1 MATAAVALARP
12 RRRPVNSLAAGRAR
26 FPEIYFTKHID
37 NSRLVREVGPEKW
50 REYFSLLGLGILVF
64 LFVLLFSWQHL
75 QCVQD
80 GYEIEGL
87 KAQRVKLQEW
97 NHQLTLSQAG
107 LADPQ
112 RIDTLARKDLGM
124 VSPSPQQVIQWGG
137 AEAPSW
143 QQPESAQLARNSPA
157 VGDGNP
163 SEP

>member
-1 MATAAVALARP
+1 
-12 RRRPVNSLAAGRAR
+12 LAAGRAS

-37 NSRLVREVGPEKW
+37 NSRLVREVGLEKW

-97 NHQLTLSQAG
+97 NHQLQLSQAG

-124 VSPSPQQVIQWGG
+124 VSPRPQQVIQWSG
-137 AEAPSW
+137 ADVPSS
-143 QQPESAQLARNSPA
+143 QQPENAQFARNSPT
-157 VGDGNP
+157 VGDDNP